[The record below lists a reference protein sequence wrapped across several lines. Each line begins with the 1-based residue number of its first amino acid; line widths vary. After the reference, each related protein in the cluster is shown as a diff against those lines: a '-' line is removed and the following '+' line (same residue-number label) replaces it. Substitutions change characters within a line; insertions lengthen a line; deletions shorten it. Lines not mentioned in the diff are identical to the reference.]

1 MSNAMKLF
9 NDIQVLPRGRYLQL
23 VVKVIL
29 LDDAIIRS
37 NEPEE
42 VLTFHYKTLG
52 NRFII
57 PWRKVKGKLRRLVME
72 KQRDLGIPNNSK
84 CYLKDHL
91 CMACPACLLFGGT
104 GETSATK
111 ANYNL
116 LSRVLGETFISSN
129 EVKDISAYTA
139 NAIDEETLTTGQALM
154 TILKVPAETEFVGVV
169 TLKDPTPELTSILV
183 DNLNRLTRLGAST
196 REWGKV
202 KTEIEGY
209 VLSDRETLSSYDLVK
224 NEKTNNLCKIADLK
238 LPSVEDSFK
247 KVAEIMPSILPKEK
261 KEQEKGKR
269 GRKAKEETTEAGEES
284 SEAEGEP

>member
-1 MSNAMKLF
+1 MSREIELF
-9 NDIQVLPRGRYLQL
+9 GDIQVLPRGRYLQL
-23 VVKVIL
+23 VVRVVL

-42 VLTFHYKTLG
+42 VLTFNYKTIG

-72 KQRDLGIPNNSK
+72 KQRDLGIPNNSS

-104 GETSATK
+104 GETSAAK
-111 ANYNL
+111 APYNL
-116 LSRVLGETFISSN
+116 LSRVLGETFISTT
-129 EVKDISAYTA
+129 EVKHISNYTA

-154 TILKVPAETEFVGVV
+154 TILKVPAETEFIGVV
-169 TLKDPTPELTSILV
+169 TLRDPTLELTSILV

-202 KTEIEGY
+202 KVEIIGY
-209 VLSDRETLSSYDLVK
+209 VLSDRETLSSYDLAS
-224 NEKTNNLCKIADLK
+224 NEKVKEIKNKIGDLK
-238 LPSVEDSFK
+238 LPPVEKSFK
-247 KVAEIMPSILPKEK
+247 KVAQMVHSILPKVQKPSK
-261 KEQEKGKR
+261 KGGRGK
-269 GRKAKEETTEAGEES
+269 KAKEATI
-284 SEAEGEP
+284 

>member
-1 MSNAMKLF
+1 MSNTMELF
-9 NDIQVLPRGRYLQL
+9 GDIQVLPRGRYLQL
-23 VVKVIL
+23 VVKVTL

-42 VLTFHYKTLG
+42 VLTFNYKSLG

-57 PWRKVKGKLRRLVME
+57 PWRKIKGKLRRLVME
-72 KQRDLGIPNNSK
+72 KQRDLGIPNNSN

-91 CMACPACLLFGGT
+91 CMTCPACLLFGGT

-111 ANYNL
+111 ADYNL
-116 LSRVLGETFISSN
+116 LSRVLGETFISRT

-139 NAIDEETLTTGQALM
+139 NAVDEETLTTGQALM
-154 TILKVPAETEFVGVV
+154 TILKVPTETEFSGVV
-169 TLKDPTPELTSILV
+169 TLRDPTPELTSILI

-202 KTEIEGY
+202 KTEIVGY

-224 NEKTNNLCKIADLK
+224 SEKKDDLCKIADLN
-238 LPSVEDSFK
+238 LPTVEDSFK
-247 KVAEIMPSILPKEK
+247 KVAELIPHILPKK
-261 KEQEKGKR
+261 KQEKGKR
-269 GRKAKEETTEAGEES
+269 GSKAKEETTEAGEES
-284 SEAEGEP
+284 AEG